1 MSKVTI
7 PLKEYE
13 KLSQVK
19 KLFDNGA
26 KFVSYNIAG
35 ENLDYNEIV
44 ELSKEEVINTINQ
57 AFEGQIDNLKSYITL
72 QHQNSSRKEMRD
84 WYYKISFF
92 ITLALLILSLI
103 F

>member
-7 PLKEYE
+7 TLNEYE

-26 KFVSYNIAG
+26 KFVSYNTAG

-57 AFEGQIDNLKSYITL
+57 DFEGKIDNLESLIIL
-72 QHQNSSRKEMRD
+72 QHQNSLRKERRD